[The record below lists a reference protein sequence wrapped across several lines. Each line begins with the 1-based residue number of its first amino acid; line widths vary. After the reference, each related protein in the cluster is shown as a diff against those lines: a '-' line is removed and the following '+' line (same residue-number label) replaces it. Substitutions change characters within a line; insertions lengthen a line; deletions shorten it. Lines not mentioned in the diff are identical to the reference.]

1 MVPPDS
7 LEERTLD
14 IANCDAVELRAP
26 PDTFKKKAMI
36 KAYLAS
42 RKCPLCRMVD
52 F

>member
-7 LEERTLD
+7 SEERTLD

-26 PDTFKKKAMI
+26 PDTFKKKAMTET
-36 KAYLAS
+36 YLAS
-42 RKCPLCRMVD
+42 RKCPSCRTLD